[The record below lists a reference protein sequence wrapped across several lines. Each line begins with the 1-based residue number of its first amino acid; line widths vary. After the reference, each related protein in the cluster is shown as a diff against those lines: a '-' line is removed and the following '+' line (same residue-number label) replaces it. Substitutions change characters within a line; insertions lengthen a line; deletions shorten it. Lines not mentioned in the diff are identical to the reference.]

1 MFNLININMKN
12 QIILAFCLS
21 FFILSCEKDEDE
33 NCQECHIA
41 IMEKCCATE
50 PGGECCSDDHDHGE
64 HSIDIPGEFC
74 GEDLSDL
81 EANGWVAT
89 MDIEHDGKVAFPE
102 GQRVPASMIHCEEH
116 AHDGH
121 DH

>member
-1 MFNLININMKN
+1 MFNLINVNMKN

-41 IMEKCCATE
+41 IMEECCATE

-64 HSIDIPGEFC
+64 HEVEIDEFC
-74 GEDLSDL
+74 GDDLADI

-89 MDIEHDGKVAFPE
+89 QSIMHDGKEEFAV
-102 GQRVPASMIHCEEH
+102 GDLVPASMIHCEQH
-116 AHDGH
+116 ANHDDH